1 MRPVSGH
8 LGDTVSALADGELA
22 DGELADAQAHLDACP
37 VCAAELAGTARVR
50 DLVRGLPPID
60 PRVPLDIIRVEPI
73 GRRWAA
79 SAAAAAAAV
88 ALVLLTAVG
97 AGEAPTPAPV
107 GRLVQAHAT
116 SAVNADPLSQLA
128 PAAIPVAFVTS
139 P

>member
-1 MRPVSGH
+1 MTGH
-8 LGDTVSALADGELA
+8 LGDALSALADAELA
-22 DGELADAQAHLDACP
+22 DAELADAQVHLGACP
-37 VCAAELAGTARVR
+37 ACSAELVATARVR
-50 DLVRGLPPID
+50 DLVRGLPHLD
-60 PRVPLDIIRVEPI
+60 PRVSLDVRGVETI

-79 SAAAAAAAV
+79 SAAAVAAAV

-97 AGEAPTPAPV
+97 AGQAPTPAPV

-128 PAAIPVAFVTS
+128 PAAIPISFVNA